1 MNLFLIVPSFVLAVY
16 YPKVGSLAAIL
27 GSFGTMLCI
36 YILPVSTYLKSL
48 HSSIKSGKMGELADS
63 QRADPGSVHTKIV

>member
-1 MNLFLIVPSFVLAVY
+1 MMNFFLIMPSFILAVY

-27 GSFGTMLCI
+27 GSFGTVLCI

-48 HSSIKSGKMGELADS
+48 HSSIKTDKMSKLVDS
-63 QRADPGSVHTKIV
+63 E

>member
-1 MNLFLIVPSFVLAVY
+1 MPSFLLAVY

-48 HSSIKSGKMGELADS
+48 HSSIKSGKMSELADS
-63 QRADPGSVHTKIV
+63 

>member
-1 MNLFLIVPSFVLAVY
+1 MAVY

-48 HSSIKSGKMGELADS
+48 HTTIKSGKMTEIVDSSDIGEKNS
-63 QRADPGSVHTKIV
+63 R

>member
-1 MNLFLIVPSFVLAVY
+1 MMNLLLITPSFVLAVY

-27 GSFGTMLCI
+27 GAFGTMLSI

-48 HSSIKSGKMGELADS
+48 HSSIKTD
-63 QRADPGSVHTKIV
+63 KIK

>member
-1 MNLFLIVPSFVLAVY
+1 MMNLGLIFPSFVLAVY

-48 HSSIKSGKMGELADS
+48 HSQIKSGKMAEIVDKESDS
-63 QRADPGSVHTKIV
+63 SNL